1 MHIGDLRPPPGA
13 KKKRKRVGRG
23 TSSGHGKT
31 SGRGMKGQK
40 AREQVRPG
48 FEGGQTPLYRR
59 LRKRRGVS
67 KSARN
72 IGLFRR
78 HYAELNVGRLQERFE
93 AGALVTPEV
102 LLEQRIV
109 RNVRD
114 GLRIL
119 GEGELSKALTVRAHH
134 FSAAARAKI
143 EAAGGSV
150 EWLGPPRRAAT
161 PARQSGPR
169 G

>member
-23 TSSGHGKT
+23 MASGHGKT

-40 AREQVRPG
+40 ARGSVRLG

-67 KSARN
+67 QAARN
-72 IGLFRR
+72 IGIFRR
-78 HYAELNVGRLQERFE
+78 TYAQVNVGRLEERFD
-93 AGALVTPEV
+93 AGTVVTPE
-102 LLEQRIV
+102 LLQERRIV
-109 RNVRD
+109 RKLGD
-114 GLRIL
+114 GVRIL
-119 GEGELSKALTVRAHH
+119 GDGQLTKALTVRAHH

-143 EAAGGSV
+143 EAAGG
-150 EWLGPPRRAAT
+150 
-161 PARQSGPR
+161 PAEVI
-169 G
+169 

>member
-23 TSSGHGKT
+23 MGSGHGKT

-40 AREQVRPG
+40 ARSSVRLG

-67 KSARN
+67 QAARN
-72 IGLFRR
+72 IGIFRR
-78 HYAELNVGRLQERFE
+78 TYAQVNVGRLEERFD
-93 AGALVTPEV
+93 AGTVVTPE
-102 LLEQRIV
+102 LLRERRIV
-109 RNVRD
+109 RKLGD
-114 GLRIL
+114 GVRIL
-119 GEGELSKALTVRAHH
+119 GDGQLTKALTVRAHH

-143 EAAGGSV
+143 EAAGGTA
-150 EWLGPPRRAAT
+150 EII
-161 PARQSGPR
+161 
-169 G
+169 

>member
-23 TSSGHGKT
+23 MGSGHGKT

-40 AREQVRPG
+40 ARSSVRLG

-67 KSARN
+67 QAARN
-72 IGLFRR
+72 IGIFRR
-78 HYAELNVGRLQERFE
+78 TYAQVNVGRLEERFD
-93 AGALVTPEV
+93 AGTVVTPE
-102 LLEQRIV
+102 LLRERRIV
-109 RNVRD
+109 RKLGD
-114 GLRIL
+114 GVRIL
-119 GEGELSKALTVRAHH
+119 GDGQLTKALTVRAHH

-143 EAAGGSV
+143 EAAGGTAEV
-150 EWLGPPRRAAT
+150 I
-161 PARQSGPR
+161 
-169 G
+169 

>member
-23 TSSGHGKT
+23 MGSGHGKT

-40 AREQVRPG
+40 ARGSVRLG

-67 KSARN
+67 QAARN
-72 IGLFRR
+72 IGIFRR
-78 HYAELNVGRLQERFE
+78 TYAQVNVGRLEERFD
-93 AGALVTPEV
+93 AGTVVTPE
-102 LLEQRIV
+102 LLRERRIV
-109 RNVRD
+109 RKLGD
-114 GLRIL
+114 GVRIL
-119 GEGELSKALTVRAHH
+119 GDGQLTKALTVRAHH

-143 EAAGGSV
+143 EAAGGTAEV
-150 EWLGPPRRAAT
+150 I
-161 PARQSGPR
+161 
-169 G
+169 

>member
-23 TSSGHGKT
+23 TASGHGKT

-40 AREQVRPG
+40 ARGSVRLG

-67 KSARN
+67 QAARN
-72 IGLFRR
+72 IGIFRR
-78 HYAELNVGRLQERFE
+78 TYAQVNVGRLEERFD
-93 AGALVTPEV
+93 AGTVVTPE
-102 LLEQRIV
+102 LLRERRIV
-109 RNVRD
+109 RKLGD
-114 GLRIL
+114 GVRIL
-119 GEGELSKALTVRAHH
+119 GEGQLTKALTVRAHH

-143 EAAGGSV
+143 EAAGGTAEV
-150 EWLGPPRRAAT
+150 I
-161 PARQSGPR
+161 
-169 G
+169 